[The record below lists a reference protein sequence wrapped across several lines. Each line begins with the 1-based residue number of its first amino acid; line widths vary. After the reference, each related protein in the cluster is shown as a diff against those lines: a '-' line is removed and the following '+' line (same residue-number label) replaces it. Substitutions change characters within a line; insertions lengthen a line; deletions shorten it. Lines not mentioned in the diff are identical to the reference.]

1 MLFRL
6 SETYDKG
13 KRREQGRGDGV
24 VSLRLYCHHRAPQR
38 RKIDPAQSITGREGR
53 HRNSQATDN
62 PQSDYGDSDQPEI
75 ADRLHRYPR
84 YSSSSLLDEPSH
96 GGGGFA
102 DTSRSGWRVL
112 AARLTR
118 ADRTRRG
125 KDRGEPGQAQDS
137 EFNSAQQDRSCRQR
151 QIAAADAALLGAFA
165 H

>member
-24 VSLRLYCHHRAPQR
+24 VSLRLYCHHRAPQC

-62 PQSDYGDSDQPEI
+62 PQSDYRDSDQPEI

-84 YSSSSLLDEPSH
+84 YSSSSLLDEPAH
-96 GGGGFA
+96 GGYRFA
-102 DTSRSGWRVL
+102 YASRSGWSRL

-118 ADRTRRG
+118 AERSLRVN
-125 KDRGEPGQAQDS
+125 DRGESVQAQDS
-137 EFNSAQQDRSCRQR
+137 EFKSAQQDPSCRQS
-151 QIAAADAALLGAFA
+151 QSAAADAALL
-165 H
+165 